1 MKKTF
6 LLICLAAGLL
16 SCTKELTP
24 QEETPAGV
32 PMNFEIT
39 VTGTKASKTDWEK
52 GDDIVLFFK
61 GIEDNFILFSYNEET
76 QGWDVGISN
85 DTYTSS
91 DFENLEEYLLTAVY
105 LPGIS
110 SLNIEDGYFDFFG
123 IDEEHIFNYYLA
135 KTGVPYTVDGT
146 TVRASFSLE
155 KPENF
160 VQFHVAG
167 IENTVG
173 KYTFASPQ
181 VRPVAL
187 TGVNFDGTLREEEQQ
202 AGARLSGF
210 ADADG
215 AIFAG
220 RLVNPEATAYTFTL
234 ASDDKIYSLE
244 RSSALTAGK
253 MYNFPVLSDS
263 RWTETAASDLYV
275 DLGLTSGVKWAKCN
289 LGAAVE
295 TDYGDYF
302 AWGETVAKSDFS
314 WGNYRWMQEGE
325 DDWIYINKYTHADG
339 RTMGIWYDGETFIGD
354 GMISLQEDGNVD
366 DAAYA
371 ALGGKFR
378 MPTDDEWTELRTSC
392 TWTYKTTDDGYASKG
407 YLVTG
412 PNEKTIFLPLAGCI
426 ESEGPANVGKLGYYW
441 SSSYYEQISAHARSL
456 YLIPNTTIEVRRFG
470 NERYSGLPIRP
481 VYAK

>member
-24 QEETPAGV
+24 QEEAPDGV
-32 PMNFEIT
+32 MTFELN
-39 VTGTKASKTDWEK
+39 VVGTKASKTDWED
-52 GDDIVLFFK
+52 GDRLYIFIK
-61 GIEDNFILFSYNEET
+61 GIENKYLWFDYDSGTKE
-76 QGWDVGISN
+76 WDRGPGSPIIRVGEFAMLSEH
-85 DTYTSS
+85 
-91 DFENLEEYLLTAVY
+91 FLTAVY
-105 LPGIS
+105 LPPFDYGVD
-110 SLNIEDGYFDFFG
+110 IENDC
-123 IDEEHIFNYYLA
+123 FNFVDDATGKPIYTYYLA
-135 KTGVPYTVDGT
+135 KTDEPYTAEGT
-146 TVRASFSLE
+146 KVSASFTLE
-155 KPENF
+155 KPANF

-167 IENTVG
+167 IEDSVED
-173 KYTFASPQ
+173 YTFASPQ

-187 TGVNFDGTLREEEQQ
+187 TGVNFDGTLQEEELQ
-202 AGARLSGF
+202 AGARLRGF
-210 ADADG
+210 ADEDG

-220 RLVNPEATAYTFTL
+220 RLVDPDATAYTFTL
-234 ASDDKIYSLE
+234 ASEDKIYSLE
-244 RSSALTAGK
+244 RSSALTAGM

-275 DLGLTSGVKWAKCN
+275 DLGLTSGLKWAKCN

-314 WGNYRWMQEGE
+314 WGNYRWVQEGE
-325 DDWIYINKYTHADG
+325 ADWIYINKYTHADG

-441 SSSYYEQISAHARSL
+441 SSSYYEPLSAYARSL

-481 VYAK
+481 VSD